1 MRTDG
6 SPTYNFACVV
16 DDSNMKIT
24 HVVRGADHLNNTP
37 KQILIYEALGKPIP
51 QFAHLSMIL
60 GADGQKLSKRHGA
73 TSVEEYRDR
82 GYLPDTMVNF
92 LALLGW
98 SLDGETTIIPRDM
111 LCEKFSLDRITKK
124 NAVFDETKLDWMNG
138 EYIKTMGAAAFVD
151 AIAPFMIE
159 AGFVTAEDI
168 AARHEWYEK
177 LYPILAERVKRFSEV
192 PEKIAFM
199 FDGAKVTL
207 DEKSVQKNLLKEG
220 CRADEVLRE
229 VRAIMADESIEWACD
244 PLQDT
249 VGTLAEKLELKNKFV
264 FQPVRVAVT
273 GTQVS
278 PPLFECIEMMKRED
292 IVARIDY
299 TLATVFGDEQ

>member
-1 MRTDG
+1 
-6 SPTYNFACVV
+6 
-16 DDSNMKIT
+16 
-24 HVVRGADHLNNTP
+24 
-37 KQILIYEALGKPIP
+37 
-51 QFAHLSMIL
+51 
-60 GADGQKLSKRHGA
+60 
-73 TSVEEYRDR
+73 
-82 GYLPDTMVNF
+82 
-92 LALLGW
+92 
-98 SLDGETTIIPRDM
+98 
-111 LCEKFSLDRITKK
+111 
-124 NAVFDETKLDWMNG
+124 
-138 EYIKTMGAAAFVD
+138 MGAPAFVD
-151 AIAPFMIE
+151 SITPFMVE
-159 AGFVTAEDI
+159 AGFATAEDI

-229 VRAIMADESIEWACD
+229 ARAIMADESIEWACD
-244 PLQDT
+244 PLQNT
-249 VGTLAEKLELKNKFV
+249 VGALAEKLELKNKFV